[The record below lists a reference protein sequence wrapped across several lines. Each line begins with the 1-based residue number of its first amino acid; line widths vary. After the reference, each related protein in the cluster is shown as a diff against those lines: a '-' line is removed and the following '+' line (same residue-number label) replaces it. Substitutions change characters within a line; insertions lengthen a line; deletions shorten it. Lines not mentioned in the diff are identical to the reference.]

1 MDKSI
6 KSYQDLLKE
15 KQALKHRI
23 ALHKADIKYNIE
35 SVKESIKPAKSAVG
49 FVGKLTGKKS
59 GNPVLAMVTKL
70 ATAFVLG
77 KIIKKRKGGIIRK
90 IAALILANFITLTIR
105 PLVVSVNQFLLN
117 KLKRTT
123 PAPLPAETTLK
134 AKQPY

>member
-6 KSYQDLLKE
+6 KTYQDLLKE
-15 KQALKHRI
+15 KEALKHRI
-23 ALHKADIKYNIE
+23 ALHKADLKYNIE
-35 SVKESIKPAKSAVG
+35 GIKEGIKPAKSAMG
-49 FVGKLTGKKS
+49 FVGKLTGKRS
-59 GNPVLAMVTKL
+59 GNPVLAMITKL

-90 IAALILANFITLTIR
+90 IAALLLANFITLTIR

-117 KLKRTT
+117 KLKRTH
-123 PAPLPAETTLK
+123 PLPAETVT